1 MEASKPPLLD
11 NTTTYGRE
19 KEVNRNL
26 LLHAP
31 PYITIAFLTD
41 DLQTDSLFFFF
52 FDDCDLFS
60 FWTDDMD
67 ADLWLQFWP
76 VIVGKSTVEEAV
88 RAIDINRQG
97 YSQEPS
103 SAPVFYLLLVDNIS
117 GS

>member
-60 FWTDDMD
+60 F
-67 ADLWLQFWP
+67 
-76 VIVGKSTVEEAV
+76 
-88 RAIDINRQG
+88 
-97 YSQEPS
+97 
-103 SAPVFYLLLVDNIS
+103 
-117 GS
+117 